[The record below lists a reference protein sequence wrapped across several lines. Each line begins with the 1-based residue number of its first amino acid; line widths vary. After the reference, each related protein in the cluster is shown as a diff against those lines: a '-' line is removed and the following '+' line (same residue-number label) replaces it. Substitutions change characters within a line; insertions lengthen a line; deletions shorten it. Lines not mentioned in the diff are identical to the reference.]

1 MNLEIIYEEDT
12 ELAEFEALNK
22 GYRRDVIVKL
32 GEKKYKLYITS
43 MVRLQQD
50 FETEYQDAGYYY
62 PEPNIVIVKDV
73 TKKEISETIKKI
85 YNCKYFE
92 RLNKMGF

>member
-32 GEKKYKLYITS
+32 GEKKYKL
-43 MVRLQQD
+43 
-50 FETEYQDAGYYY
+50 
-62 PEPNIVIVKDV
+62 
-73 TKKEISETIKKI
+73 
-85 YNCKYFE
+85 
-92 RLNKMGF
+92 

>member
-50 FETEYQDAGYYY
+50 FETEYQDEVGGQAVLGRQ
-62 PEPNIVIVKDV
+62 
-73 TKKEISETIKKI
+73 TK
-85 YNCKYFE
+85 
-92 RLNKMGF
+92 